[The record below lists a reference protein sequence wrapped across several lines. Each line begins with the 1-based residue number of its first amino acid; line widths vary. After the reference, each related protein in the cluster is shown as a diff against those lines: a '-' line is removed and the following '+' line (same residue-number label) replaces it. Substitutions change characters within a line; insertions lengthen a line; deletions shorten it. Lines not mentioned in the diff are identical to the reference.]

1 MIPNNIIARLVSS
14 GMGRDTLVP
23 VPLYFRPGLVKPSQL
38 ATSLGLSKGHI
49 QALPNSET
57 TWPDGSVRSVKTN
70 VFIPDYIRE
79 GEQFEVVLLGTD
91 MPKIVKIED
100 TIVVRNNVLQP
111 ALWTSRPPSFKVC
124 WDNGSNTETFEFQR
138 VSGEPDYK
146 IGLIWD
152 VPFQAELPGGKWAR
166 MYLRFKYNSSQVE
179 GYLQL
184 GWSDSTDPNPSKT
197 LGAVRMTCENMG
209 IIIED
214 EWAKVASTNSD
225 YDITLTEAGTWND
238 MQSLAFK
245 FLLVSNLRDGN
256 RFDPIIWQT
265 DAADA
270 GAFGWRIRS
279 SPSLAATESANDWAS
294 SRMGS
299 LVQGDPWQG
308 GHWVP
313 TEAGQ
318 TGDHAGFGLLGP
330 AAALLYKAP
339 RAIDLMRFSFY
350 QEACRPIWEGRTG
363 FRKWTDEDLR
373 ARGVMMWDE
382 RPHPAG
388 NMLGKSRLPNIYTEG
403 MRTKA
408 GLIWWGMDRQHGD
421 DVNWCSYLT
430 LVDDPL
436 AHDMAKQR
444 AETWMAMLRTDTGN
458 ETIDGP
464 DSGRGARLLGMLCR
478 YYLVNPDSRIK
489 ARIRERVDLYCRLL
503 LATGVMPSPGMV
515 TPQQVYG
522 PSEQAGG
529 LPVPHWRPWEDAI
542 VAEALAM
549 AYAVTGESLALAA
562 AGFIAANVVTH
573 GYETLPGGGKRIYVA
588 LAHNAGVPLTEA
600 QKKDVNLA
608 KDSSGTGYHLW
619 SAGAAATAYNCAVV
633 LGNQQPEAIP
643 RIKPVALEALR
654 IFQGLLVSE
663 PNVFEHPFEKFEV
676 SGENSEWLAI
686 EVLPPPAWLVTP

>member
-1 MIPNNIIARLVSS
+1 MIPNNIVARLVSS
-14 GMGRDTLVP
+14 DVGRDPLVP
-23 VPLYFRPGLVKPSQL
+23 VPIYFRPGLVKPSQL
-38 ATSLGLSKGHI
+38 ATSLGLSRGHI
-49 QALPNSET
+49 QAIADSEA

-70 VFIPDYIRE
+70 VFIPGDVRL
-79 GEQFEVVLLGTD
+79 GEQFEVILLGADT
-91 MPKIVKIED
+91 PKIVKIED
-100 TIVVRNNVLQP
+100 VIEVRNNVLQP
-111 ALWTSRPPSFKVC
+111 ALWTSRQPSFSLC
-124 WDNGSNTETFEFQR
+124 WDNGTNTETFEFKR
-138 VSGEPDYK
+138 VLGDQDYK
-146 IGLIWD
+146 VGLTWD
-152 VPFQAELPGGKWAR
+152 VPFHAELPGGKWAR
-166 MYLRFKYNSSQVE
+166 MFLRFAYNSEDVE
-179 GYLQL
+179 GYLRF
-184 GWSDSTDPNPSKT
+184 GWSDSTDPNPSKD
-197 LGAVRMTCENMG
+197 LGAVRMTCENIE

-214 EWAKVASTNSD
+214 EWAKVVSTNSE
-225 YDITLTEAGTWND
+225 YDITLTEAGKWND
-238 MQSLAFK
+238 GQSLAFK
-245 FLLVSNLRDGN
+245 FLLVRNPRGFN
-256 RFDPIIWQT
+256 PIIWQI

-270 GAFGWRIRS
+270 GAFGWRMRS
-279 SPSLAATESANDWAS
+279 TPSLAATESAENWAAG
-294 SRMGS
+294 RMGS
-299 LVQGDPWQG
+299 LTSEDPWQG

-330 AAALLYKAP
+330 AAALFFQAP
-339 RAIDLMRFSFY
+339 SAINLMRFSFY
-350 QEACRPIWEGRTG
+350 QEACRPIWNGQYD
-363 FRKWTDEDLR
+363 KWTDEDLR
-373 ARGVMMWDE
+373 SLGVMMWDE
-382 RPHPAG
+382 RPHPSG

-436 AHDMAKQR
+436 AHEMAKQR

-478 YYLVNPDSRIK
+478 YYLVNPDPRIK

-503 LATGVMPSPGMV
+503 LATGVMPSPSVV

-522 PSEQAGG
+522 PSEQVGG
-529 LPVPHWRPWEDAI
+529 LLVPHWRPWEDAI
-542 VAEALAM
+542 VAEALAL

-562 AGFIAANVVTH
+562 AGFIAANIVTH
-573 GYETLPGGGKRIYVA
+573 GYETLPDGKKRIYVA

-608 KDSSGTGYHLW
+608 KNSSGTGYHLW

-654 IFQGLLVSE
+654 IFQGLWVSE
-663 PNVFEHPFEKFEV
+663 LNVFEHPFEKFEV

-686 EVLPPPAWLVTP
+686 ELLPPPAWLVTP